1 MKKWLDPIIS
11 AWVGVSTHKLRSFL
25 TILGIVI
32 GVSAVI
38 TLMSIGKGSEAAIL
52 SRIQSLGS
60 DLLFVRSGATTSGG
74 VRSAM
79 GNAATLTEEDAYA
92 ISAQVSNIAVAVPYS
107 TSSQQLVANSQN
119 TRSSVIG
126 TTPEYQTAYNL
137 ALGQG
142 SFFSDFDLENGNRVV
157 VLGSSVKDTL
167 FKTGSAVGQTIRAG
181 NQVLRVVGVLQSKGA
196 SMGTSTD
203 DSVFIPLATMQQMF
217 SQPRTSRGERIV
229 SQIAIKVRDT
239 SASNQTV
246 EDITQLLRT
255 RHQIGAGK
263 DSDFSITS
271 IEDIANTVSDTASTL
286 TFFLGAIAAISL
298 LVGGIGV
305 MNIMLVS
312 VIERTREIGI
322 RKALGAQERNIWS
335 QFLFEASL
343 LSFTGG
349 IIGAITGY
357 AASFA
362 VSRFAQMATVVTPD
376 IVIMAISVS
385 VGIGV
390 FFGFYPAWNAS
401 RLDPIQALR
410 AE

>member
-1 MKKWLDPIIS
+1 MKKWLDPLIS
-11 AWVGVSTHKLRSFL
+11 AWVGVSTHKLRSSL

-79 GNAATLTEEDAYA
+79 GSAATLTEEDASA
-92 ISAQVSNIAVAVPYS
+92 ITAQVPNITVAVPYYS
-107 TSSQQLVANSQN
+107 TSQQLVANNQN

-126 TTPEYQTAYNL
+126 TTPDYQTAYNFVL
-137 ALGQG
+137 AQG
-142 SFFSDFDLENGNRVV
+142 AFFTDYDFTNGNRVV
-157 VLGSSVKDTL
+157 VLGSTIKDTL
-167 FKTGSAVGQTIRAG
+167 FKTGSPVGQTIRAG
-181 NQVLRVVGVLQSKGA
+181 SQVLRVVGVLQSKGA

-203 DSVFIPLATMQQMF
+203 DSVFIPLSTMQQMF
-217 SQPRTSRGERIV
+217 AQPRTSRGENVV
-229 SQIAIKVRDT
+229 SQIAIKVKNEGQ
-239 SASNQTV
+239 SAAVIS
-246 EDITQLLRT
+246 EITALLRM
-255 RHQIGAGK
+255 RHQLGVGK
-263 DSDFSITS
+263 DADFSITS
-271 IEDIANTVSDTASTL
+271 IEDIASTVTDTASTL

-322 RKALGAQERNIWS
+322 RKALGAQERQIWS

-349 IIGAITGY
+349 LIGILTGY
-357 AASFA
+357 GASMLVA
-362 VSRFAQMATVVTPD
+362 RFSTMTTVVTLD
-376 IVIMAISVS
+376 IVGLALSVS
-385 VGIGV
+385 VGIGL

-401 RLDPIQALR
+401 HLEPVQALR
-410 AE
+410 SE